1 MSVLPEAKLTKE
13 SSVSAIAKLGFEQ
26 AIERL
31 RAMEHEHLQAYH
43 AMYSSW
49 LGGIITDPALMLIPI
64 DDHMVHRGDG
74 VFEAFQCRQGGIY
87 LLERHLDRLEDS
99 AAMIGLAWPLSR
111 ADLRE
116 AILETIRAA
125 KTGDCIIRLYIS
137 RGPGDFTP
145 QPDTTLGSQLYI
157 VITDFKPKDPAKYER
172 GCLVQTSSIPVKK
185 TFFANVKSC
194 NYLPNVLMK
203 KEAAEAG
210 VDYTLSLDENGFIG
224 EGGTE
229 NFALISKENE
239 FLIPGFERILKG
251 TTMIRMMELA
261 GGLVQAGELSGVR
274 QTGLKPEDAYQ
285 AREMLIFG
293 TTASVLPAVQYDGRP
308 IGTGKPDVFQKRFYD
323 LLQADMTQNPE
334 MITKIW

>member
-1 MSVLPEAKLTKE
+1 MKSAQLSFQEA
-13 SSVSAIAKLGFEQ
+13 IQ
-26 AIERL
+26 RL
-31 RAMEHEHLQAYH
+31 RNMDHEHLQGYH

-49 LGGIITDPALMLIPI
+49 LGGIVTDPSLMLIPI

-74 VFEAFQCRQGGIY
+74 VFEAFQCREGGIY

-111 ADLRE
+111 GDLRE
-116 AILETIRAA
+116 VILETIRVS
-125 KTGDCIIRLYIS
+125 GRRECIIRLYIS

-145 QPDTTLGSQLYI
+145 HPDTTLGSQLYI
-157 VITDFKPKDPAKYER
+157 VITDFKAKEAAKYAQ
-172 GCLVQTSSIPVKK
+172 GCLVQTSTIPVKK

-203 KEAAEAG
+203 KEAADAG

-229 NFALISKENE
+229 NFALISQDNA
-239 FLIPGFERILKG
+239 FLVPGFERILKG
-251 TTMIRMMELA
+251 TTLIRMMELA
-261 GGLVQAGELSGVR
+261 EGLVQSGELSEVR
-274 QTGLKPEDAYQ
+274 HTGLKPEDALQ
-285 AREMLIFG
+285 AKEMLIFG

-308 IGTGKPDVFQKRFYD
+308 IGTGKPGAFQKRFFD
-323 LLQADMTQNPE
+323 LLQADMTQNPD
-334 MITKIW
+334 MITKVW

>member
-1 MSVLPEAKLTKE
+1 MKSARLSFEEA
-13 SSVSAIAKLGFEQ
+13 IQ
-26 AIERL
+26 RL
-31 RAMEHEHLQAYH
+31 RNMDHEHLQGYH

-49 LGGIITDPALMLIPI
+49 LGGIVTDPSLMLIPI

-74 VFEAFQCRQGGIY
+74 VFEAFQCREGGIY

-111 ADLRE
+111 GDLRE
-116 AILETIRAA
+116 AILETIRVS
-125 KTGDCIIRLYIS
+125 GRCECIIRLYIS

-145 QPDTTLGSQLYI
+145 HPDTTLGSQLYI
-157 VITDFKPKDPAKYER
+157 VITDFKAKDTAKYEQ
-172 GCLVQTSSIPVKK
+172 GCLVQTSTIPVKK

-203 KEAAEAG
+203 KEAADAG

-229 NFALISKENE
+229 NVALISQDDE

-251 TTMIRMMELA
+251 TTLIRMMELA
-261 GGLVQAGELSGVR
+261 EGLVQTGELSGVR
-274 QTGLKPEDAYQ
+274 QTGLRPEDAIR
-285 AREMLIFG
+285 AKEMLIFG
-293 TTASVLPAVQYDGRP
+293 TTASVLPVVEYDGRP
-308 IGTGKPDVFQKRFYD
+308 IGTGKPGPFQKRFFS
-323 LLQADMTQNPE
+323 LLQEDMTNNPA
-334 MITKIW
+334 MITPVW

>member
-1 MSVLPEAKLTKE
+1 MN
-13 SSVSAIAKLGFEQ
+13 AIAHLGFEQ
-26 AIERL
+26 AIQCL
-31 RAMEHEHLQAYH
+31 RAMDHEHLQAYH

-49 LGGIITDPALMLIPI
+49 LGGIVTDPALMLIPI

-74 VFEAFQCRQGGIY
+74 VFEAFQCRQGGVY
-87 LLERHLDRLEDS
+87 LLERHLDRLADS
-99 AAMIGLAWPLSR
+99 AAMIGLEWPLPR
-111 ADLRE
+111 ADLRD
-116 AILETIRAA
+116 AILETIRAS
-125 KTGDCIIRLYIS
+125 GRRECIIRLYIS

-157 VITDFKPKDPAKYER
+157 VITDYKAKEAVKYEQ
-172 GCLVQTSSIPVKK
+172 GCRVQTSRIPVKK

-203 KEAAEAG
+203 KEAVEAG

-229 NFALISKENE
+229 NFALISQDNE

-261 GGLVQAGELSGVR
+261 QGLVQTGELAGVR
-274 QTGLKPEDAYQ
+274 QTGLKPEDAHQ

-293 TTASVLPAVQYDGRP
+293 TTASVLPAVEYDGRP
-308 IGTGKPDVFQKRFYD
+308 IGTGKPGPFQKRFFE
-323 LLQADMTQNPE
+323 LLQADMTQNPA
-334 MITKIW
+334 MITKVW